1 MAIKRDLNI
10 LLVDAIN
17 IFGNGHM
24 LPRGTLREPLNHLNR
39 ADVCLLTKVDQASK
53 SACKEIRDTL
63 AKYNDH
69 ALVVE
74 STHKP
79 LGFVEIGNLFSRKPN
94 EILSVD
100 MMKGH
105 KVIVCQLLE
114 IQLRLNKL

>member
-1 MAIKRDLNI
+1 MSID
-10 LLVDAIN
+10 
-17 IFGNGHM
+17 
-24 LPRGTLREPLNHLNR
+24 
-39 ADVCLLTKVDQASK
+39 KVDQASK

-105 KVIVCQLLE
+105 KVIAMSAIGNPASFEQTLNDIGAIITEVCVSQTIMI
-114 IQLRLNKL
+114 IQKKK